1 MTDDSSDAGQSG
13 PPRTWRVG
21 HVWVSLWVGLGIALV
36 GLIDGLAMAL
46 KRNSAPCP
54 DGTYFPEDATDFTCY
69 VHPQAGLG
77 IAIMVFSV
85 LLGILLVYG
94 ALLAADS
101 VSARVAADK
110 T

>member
-1 MTDDSSDAGQSG
+1 MTEDSGDAGQSG
-13 PPRTWRVG
+13 TPRTWREG
-21 HVWVSLWVGLGIALV
+21 HVWASLWVGLGLSLV

-46 KRNSAPCP
+46 NGHLAPCP
-54 DGTYFPEDATDFTCY
+54 DGTYFPEDAIDFDCY
-69 VHPQAGLG
+69 LYPQAGLG

-101 VSARVAADK
+101 VSARVAADR